1 VRLCPV
7 DAVGCSDTGVVGGGG
22 IELLVPFL
30 ALAVVIAIVAYVLV
44 RRQRR

>member
-1 VRLCPV
+1 MCPV
-7 DAVGCSDTGVVGGGG
+7 DAVGCSDTGVVGGG